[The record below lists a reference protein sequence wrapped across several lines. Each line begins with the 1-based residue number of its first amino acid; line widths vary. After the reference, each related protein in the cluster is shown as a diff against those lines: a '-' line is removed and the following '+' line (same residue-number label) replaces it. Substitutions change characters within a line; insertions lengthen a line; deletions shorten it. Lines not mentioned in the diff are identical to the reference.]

1 MDRKDTKTT
10 QGRGGKYTVPIFTA
24 LFLSLA
30 LFMYIVMKFE
40 LWQMFI

>member
-1 MDRKDTKTT
+1 MTKKDTTKS
-10 QGRGGKYTVPIFTA
+10 QPRGGKYTVPIFTA
-24 LFLSLA
+24 LFFSLA

>member
-1 MDRKDTKTT
+1 MERKDTTKS
-10 QGRGGKYTVPIFTA
+10 QPRGGKYTVPIFTA
-24 LFLSLA
+24 LFLSLV

>member
-1 MDRKDTKTT
+1 MTKKETT
-10 QGRGGKYTVPIFTA
+10 KSQNRGGKYTVPIFTA

-30 LFMYIVMKFE
+30 LFMYIVMKFD